1 MGRVWLE
8 STISSVPEKLIR
20 AEGADTRAGAGHR
33 RRGGTSRIPA
43 VAAEPT
49 TVESRAKRVTTRG
62 TGAYRALIEGDNPS

>member
-8 STISSVPEKLIR
+8 STISSAPAKLIR
-20 AEGADTRAGAGHR
+20 AERAGHR
-33 RRGGTSRIPA
+33 RRGGTGRIPA

-62 TGAYRALIEGDNPS
+62 TGAHRALIEGDNPS